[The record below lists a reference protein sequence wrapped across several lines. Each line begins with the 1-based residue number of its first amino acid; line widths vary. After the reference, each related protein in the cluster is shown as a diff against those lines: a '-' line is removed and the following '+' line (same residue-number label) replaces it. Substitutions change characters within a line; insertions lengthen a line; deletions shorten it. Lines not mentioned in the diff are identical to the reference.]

1 MINSEALERFSL
13 KWKVIVITG
22 GAGFLGMQYALGLG
36 KAGANIVIWDNGN
49 YDPNKLPICGF
60 NLTKAGIDNHW
71 ILRVDVTNEQEVE
84 EAVNDTLL
92 RFRRIDVLINNAGMN
107 PAVGSEES
115 QKQFVPYDE
124 YPIALFRKE
133 IDANLVGPMIC
144 MKAVIPVMKRQGSG
158 VIVNV
163 ASEVSNIAHD
173 HRVYNDPE
181 NRKYKSPAYTASK
194 TGLVGL
200 TRQMAAYLGQYNIRV
215 NAFSPGGVGTDKMPS
230 DFVKRFGAANML
242 GRMAKENEYVAAM
255 MFLCSDASSFMTGA
269 NLTIDG
275 GKSSW

>member
-36 KAGANIVIWDNGN
+36 KAGAKIVIWDNCN
-49 YDPNKLPICGF
+49 IEKLKCAYS
-60 NLTKAGIDNHW
+60 LWEYRKLK
-71 ILRVDVTNEQEVE
+71 ILWSSIDVTDEQRVKK
-84 EAVNDTLL
+84 AVGDTLL
-92 RFRRIDVLINNAGMN
+92 LFERIDVLINNAAMN

-124 YPIALFRKE
+124 YPIDLFRKE
-133 IDANLVGPMIC
+133 IDVNLVGPMIC
-144 MKAVIPVMKRQGSG
+144 MKAVIPIMKRQGGG

-215 NAFSPGGVGTDKMPS
+215 NAFSPGGVGTDKMPA
-230 DFVKRFGAANML
+230 DFIKRFGNANML

-275 GKSSW
+275 GKSAW

>member
-1 MINSEALERFSL
+1 VINSKALEKFSL
-13 KWKVIVITG
+13 KDKVIIITG
-22 GAGFLGMQYALGLG
+22 GAGFLGMQYALGFG
-36 KAGANIVIWDNGN
+36 KAGAKIVIWDNCN
-49 YDPNKLPICGF
+49 IKKLKCAYS
-60 NLTKAGIDNHW
+60 LWEYRKLK
-71 ILRVDVTNEQEVE
+71 ILWSSIDVTDEQNVE
-84 EAVNDTLL
+84 KSVSDTLL
-92 RFRRIDVLINNAGMN
+92 IFERIDVLINNAAMN

-124 YPIALFRKE
+124 YPIDLFRKE
-133 IDANLVGPMIC
+133 IDVNLVGPMIC
-144 MKAVIPVMKRQGSG
+144 MKAVIPIMKRQGGG

-215 NAFSPGGVGTDKMPS
+215 NAFSPGGVGTDKMPA
-230 DFVKRFGAANML
+230 DFVKRFGSTNML

-269 NLTIDG
+269 NLTVDG

>member
-1 MINSEALERFSL
+1 MTNAKALEKFSL
-13 KWKVIVITG
+13 DGKVIVITG

-36 KAGANIVIWDNGN
+36 EAGAKIVIWDNCNVEKSKYAYCLWQYRKLKILWSLVDITDEQRVVKAAN
-49 YDPNKLPICGF
+49 YVLELFG
-60 NLTKAGIDNHW
+60 
-71 ILRVDVTNEQEVE
+71 
-84 EAVNDTLL
+84 
-92 RFRRIDVLINNAGMN
+92 RIDVFINNAAMN

-115 QKQFVPYDE
+115 KGQFVPYDE
-124 YPIALFRKE
+124 YPIDLFRKE
-133 IDANLVGPMIC
+133 IDVNLVGPMIC
-144 MKAVIPVMKRQGSG
+144 MKAVIPVMKRQGGG

-173 HRVYNDPE
+173 HRVYADPE

-215 NAFSPGGVGTDKMPS
+215 NAFSPGGVGTDKMPA
-230 DFVKRFGAANML
+230 DFVKRFGGANML

-269 NLTIDG
+269 NLTVDG
-275 GKSSW
+275 GKSAW

>member
-36 KAGANIVIWDNGN
+36 KAGAKIVIWDNCN
-49 YDPNKLPICGF
+49 IEKLKCAYS
-60 NLTKAGIDNHW
+60 LWEYRKLK
-71 ILRVDVTNEQEVE
+71 ILWSSIDVTDEQRVKK
-84 EAVNDTLL
+84 AVGDTLL
-92 RFRRIDVLINNAGMN
+92 LFERIDVLINNAAMN

-124 YPIALFRKE
+124 YPIDLFRKE
-133 IDANLVGPMIC
+133 IDVNLVGPMIC
-144 MKAVIPVMKRQGSG
+144 MKAVIPIMKRQGGG

-173 HRVYNDPE
+173 HRVYNDQE

-194 TGLVGL
+194 TALVGL

-215 NAFSPGGVGTDKMPS
+215 NAFSPGGVGTDKMPA
-230 DFVKRFGAANML
+230 DFIKRFGAANML

-275 GKSSW
+275 GKSAW

>member
-1 MINSEALERFSL
+1 MINSKAFEKFSL
-13 KWKVIVITG
+13 DGKVVVITG

-36 KAGANIVIWDNGN
+36 ETGAKIAVWDNGN
-49 YDPNKLPICGF
+49 HNPNKLPICGL
-60 NLTKAGIDNHW
+60 NLTKAGINYS
-71 ILRVDVTNEQEVE
+71 ILRVDVTNEKEVE
-84 EAVNDTLL
+84 EAVNNTLVL
-92 RFRRIDVLINNAGMN
+92 FNRIDVLINNAAMN
-107 PAVGSEES
+107 PAIGSEES

-124 YPIALFRKE
+124 YPIDLFRKE
-133 IDANLVGPMIC
+133 IDVNLVGPMIC
-144 MKAVIPVMKRQGSG
+144 MKAVIPVMKRQGGG

-194 TGLVGL
+194 TALVGL

-215 NAFSPGGVGTDKMPS
+215 NAFSPGGVGTDKMPA
-230 DFVKRFGAANML
+230 DFVKRFGNTNML

-275 GKSSW
+275 GKSAW

>member
-1 MINSEALERFSL
+1 MINSKALEKFSL
-13 KWKVIVITG
+13 EGKVVVITG
-22 GAGFLGMQYALGLG
+22 GVGFLGMQYAQGLSEV
-36 KAGANIVIWDNGN
+36 GAKIVIWDKRHFWGLNDCFLCSANIG
-49 YDPNKLPICGF
+49 LE
-60 NLTKAGIDNHW
+60 NHSA
-71 ILRVDVTNEQEVE
+71 ITIDVTNEQKVQ
-84 EAVNDTLL
+84 EAVN
-92 RFRRIDVLINNAGMN
+92 RAVSKFKRIDVLINNAAMN

-124 YPIALFRKE
+124 YPIDLFRKE
-133 IDANLVGPMIC
+133 IDVNLVGPMIC
-144 MKAVIPVMKRQGSG
+144 MKAIIPIMKKQGGG

-173 HRVYNDPE
+173 HRVYADPE

-194 TGLVGL
+194 TALVGL

-215 NAFSPGGVGTDKMPS
+215 NAFSPGGVGTDKMPA
-230 DFVKRFGAANML
+230 DFVKRFGNANML

-275 GKSSW
+275 GKSAW

>member
-1 MINSEALERFSL
+1 MTNAKALEKFSL
-13 KWKVIVITG
+13 DGKVVIITG
-22 GAGFLGMQYALGLG
+22 GDGFLGMQYALGFSET
-36 KAGANIVIWDNGN
+36 GANVVIWDKCNFWG
-49 YDPNKLPICGF
+49 PNDCFLCSAKIKL
-60 NLTKAGIDNHW
+60 KNHSA
-71 ILRVDVTNEQEVE
+71 IRVDVTDEQKVQ
-84 EAVNDTLL
+84 EATNRTLL
-92 RFRRIDVLINNAGMN
+92 RFGRIDVLINNAAMN

-115 QKQFVPYDE
+115 KGQFVPYDE
-124 YPIALFRKE
+124 YPIDLFRRE
-133 IDANLVGPMIC
+133 IDVNLVGPMIC
-144 MKAVIPVMKRQGSG
+144 MKSVIPVMKRQGGG

-215 NAFSPGGVGTDKMPS
+215 NAFSPGGVGTDKMPA
-230 DFVKRFGAANML
+230 DFVKRFGGANML

-275 GKSSW
+275 GKSAW